1 MIKII
6 EFTLSEEYLRLIQ
19 KELKETKKLKSKLNG
34 IKRQITI
41 CKYQQNAD
49 KAHI

>member
-19 KELKETKKLKSKLNG
+19 KELKETKKIE
-34 IKRQITI
+34 IKIEW
-41 CKYQQNAD
+41 N
-49 KAHI
+49 KATDYNL